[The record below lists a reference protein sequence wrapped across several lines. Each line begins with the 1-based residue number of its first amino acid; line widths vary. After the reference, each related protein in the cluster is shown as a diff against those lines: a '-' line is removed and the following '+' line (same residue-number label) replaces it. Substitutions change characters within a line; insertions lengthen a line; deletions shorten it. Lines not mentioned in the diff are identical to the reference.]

1 MEPASCPVAPRDAF
15 QNLLDSSGPLRRE
28 LRSRLA
34 ARDSSKEATRAMR
47 REEGSWV
54 ATPDSAKVAA
64 QGLSSPSQEEP
75 TAVWDAVAGYV
86 QEQLLPHKENAEE
99 DGAETAW
106 AYVSWTRDTEEG
118 AVGWA
123 PRHHRALTKG
133 WWQLHRRGQ
142 QERLASVRGT
152 QMDFWDGMEHTF
164 MMPSI
169 TAEERTAVWD
179 AVAGY
184 VQEQL
189 SLHKGVRIPTLGSF
203 DAVPKRVQVGAEVV
217 TIRKPVFHLAR
228 NLAVVHNLMDN
239 KAYLPGNKELEPL
252 KYAKVA
258 AAASVSRCK
267 VEGCI
272 QGTTSLLSHC
282 LGKGHNVAL
291 ILKDIG
297 LLLIE
302 GTKVQMKFY
311 YDFLQRLSGKQN
323 LEKVIFKVPQLLD
336 MVVSRL
342 LPVASLTF
350 SGRVIIFPKFEMAF
364 VPKPPPRALLETLRR
379 VPGEEQQRRREG
391 LPPLGPGRRVRFP
404 DFPFPATPS
413 STNNEIPQFW
423 EFTGPR
429 KRKRSGVRQRPVSPV
444 DSSAKKQPA
453 TGQRKGKLLPK
464 GQASQRGRAQSYRG
478 EGGAAG
484 GAAGGRGAGG
494 GAGGEEGGEGI
505 VEKILAEIAAMKT
518 AKAKPCRREEAAAFV
533 TPVVAVLSAASSEAS
548 LLQEP
553 ANEVLRRPPPRPR
566 RPK

>member
-1 MEPASCPVAPRDAF
+1 M
-15 QNLLDSSGPLRRE
+15 SSNM
-28 LRSRLA
+28 A
-34 ARDSSKEATRAMR
+34 
-47 REEGSWV
+47 V
-54 ATPDSAKVAA
+54 ATK
-64 QGLSSPSQEEP
+64 
-75 TAVWDAVAGYV
+75 
-86 QEQLLPHKENAEE
+86 
-99 DGAETAW
+99 
-106 AYVSWTRDTEEG
+106 
-118 AVGWA
+118 
-123 PRHHRALTKG
+123 
-133 WWQLHRRGQ
+133 
-142 QERLASVRGT
+142 ERLASVRGT

-189 SLHKGVRIPTLGSF
+189 LLHKGVRIPTLGSF
-203 DAVPKRVQVGAEVV
+203 DAVPKRIQVGAEVV

-228 NLAVVHNLMDN
+228 NLALVHNLVDN

-391 LPPLGPGRRVRFP
+391 LPPLGPGRR
-404 DFPFPATPS
+404 
-413 STNNEIPQFW
+413 
-423 EFTGPR
+423 G
-429 KRKRSGVRQRPVSPV
+429 SGR
-444 DSSAKKQPA
+444 
-453 TGQRKGKLLPK
+453 
-464 GQASQRGRAQSYRG
+464 
-478 EGGAAG
+478 
-484 GAAGGRGAGG
+484 
-494 GAGGEEGGEGI
+494 
-505 VEKILAEIAAMKT
+505 
-518 AKAKPCRREEAAAFV
+518 
-533 TPVVAVLSAASSEAS
+533 
-548 LLQEP
+548 
-553 ANEVLRRPPPRPR
+553 
-566 RPK
+566 

>member
-1 MEPASCPVAPRDAF
+1 MISQSLVAMSQRAAPAAVAVSPRCH
-15 QNLLDSSGPLRRE
+15 SG
-28 LRSRLA
+28 SV
-34 ARDSSKEATRAMR
+34 TRAHGYKRGGRAVGPAPWRSVQRTNTGM
-47 REEGSWV
+47 SSNMAV
-54 ATPDSAKVAA
+54 ATK
-64 QGLSSPSQEEP
+64 ERP
-75 TAVWDAVAGYV
+75 TSMRW
-86 QEQLLPHKENAEE
+86 
-99 DGAETAW
+99 
-106 AYVSWTRDTEEG
+106 
-118 AVGWA
+118 
-123 PRHHRALTKG
+123 
-133 WWQLHRRGQ
+133 
-142 QERLASVRGT
+142 T
-152 QMDFWDGMEHTF
+152 QMDFWDGMEHAF

-184 VQEQL
+184 VQDQL
-189 SLHKGVRIPTLGSF
+189 LLHKGVRIPTLGSF
-203 DAVPKRVQVGAEVV
+203 DAVPKRIHVGGEVV

-239 KAYLPGNKELEPL
+239 KAYLPGKTADETLAGCTLTASLPWHKELEPL

-258 AAASVSRCK
+258 AAASVSRRK

-272 QGTTSLLSHC
+272 QGTMSLLSHC
-282 LGKGHNVAL
+282 LRKGQNVAL

-311 YDFLQRLSGKQN
+311 YDFLERLSGKQN

-336 MVVSRL
+336 MVVSRV

-364 VPKPPPRALLETLRR
+364 VPKPPPRALLKTLRR
-379 VPGEEQQRRREG
+379 VPGEEQQRRRAG
-391 LPPLGPGRRVRFP
+391 LPPLGPGRRVGSP
-404 DFPFPATPS
+404 GFPFPATPS
-413 STNNEIPQFW
+413 PTNNEIPQFW
-423 EFTGPR
+423 ELVGPR
-429 KRKRSGVRQRPVSPV
+429 KRKRSRVRQRPVSPM

-453 TGQRKGKLLPK
+453 TGQRKGKLGPK
-464 GQASQRGRAQSYRG
+464 GQASKRGRAQSYRG
-478 EGGAAG
+478 AGGGGAGGGAGGAGGGGAGGGGAGGEGGAG
-484 GAAGGRGAGG
+484 GGGVGGGAGG
-494 GAGGEEGGEGI
+494 GAGGEKGGEGI

-518 AKAKPCRREEAAAFV
+518 AKAKPSRREEAATFV

-553 ANEVLRRPPPRPR
+553 ATEVLRRPPPRPR

>member
-1 MEPASCPVAPRDAF
+1 M
-15 QNLLDSSGPLRRE
+15 SSNM
-28 LRSRLA
+28 A
-34 ARDSSKEATRAMR
+34 
-47 REEGSWV
+47 V
-54 ATPDSAKVAA
+54 ATK
-64 QGLSSPSQEEP
+64 ERP
-75 TAVWDAVAGYV
+75 TSMRW
-86 QEQLLPHKENAEE
+86 
-99 DGAETAW
+99 
-106 AYVSWTRDTEEG
+106 
-118 AVGWA
+118 
-123 PRHHRALTKG
+123 
-133 WWQLHRRGQ
+133 
-142 QERLASVRGT
+142 T
-152 QMDFWDGMEHTF
+152 QMDFWDGMEHAF
-164 MMPSI
+164 VMPSI

-189 SLHKGVRIPTLGSF
+189 LLHKGVRIPTLGSF
-203 DAVPKRVQVGAEVV
+203 DAVPKRIHVGGEVV

-258 AAASVSRCK
+258 AAASVSRRK

-272 QGTTSLLSHC
+272 QGTMSLLSHC
-282 LGKGHNVAL
+282 LRKGQNVAL

-311 YDFLQRLSGKQN
+311 YDFLERLSGKQN

-336 MVVSRL
+336 MVVSRV

-350 SGRVIIFPKFEMAF
+350 SGRVIIFPKLETAF
-364 VPKPPPRALLETLRR
+364 VPKPPPRALLKTLRR
-379 VPGEEQQRRREG
+379 VPGEEQQRRRAG
-391 LPPLGPGRRVRFP
+391 LPPLGPGRRVGSP
-404 DFPFPATPS
+404 GFPFPATPS
-413 STNNEIPQFW
+413 STNNDIPQFW
-423 EFTGPR
+423 EFMGPR
-429 KRKRSGVRQRPVSPV
+429 KRKRSRVRHRPVSPM

-453 TGQRKGKLLPK
+453 TGQRKGKLGPK
-464 GQASQRGRAQSYRG
+464 GQASKRGRAQSYRG
-478 EGGAAG
+478 AGGGGAGGGGGGAGGGGAGGGEGGAGGGGAG
-484 GAAGGRGAGG
+484 GGGAGGG
-494 GAGGEEGGEGI
+494 GAGGEKGGEGI

-518 AKAKPCRREEAAAFV
+518 AKAKPSCREEAATFV

-553 ANEVLRRPPPRPR
+553 ATEALRRPPPRPR